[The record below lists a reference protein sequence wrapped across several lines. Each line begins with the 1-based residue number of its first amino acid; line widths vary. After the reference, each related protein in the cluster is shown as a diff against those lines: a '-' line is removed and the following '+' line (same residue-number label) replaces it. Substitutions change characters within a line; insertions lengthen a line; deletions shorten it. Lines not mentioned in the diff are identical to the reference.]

1 MVHDV
6 FTSYICMPL
15 TPVFHR
21 DRCWCI
27 FPLAHNF
34 FLSLMLCLN
43 PYFSLEI
50 QTQVVHTKGTSTSG
64 LFRFLYPTWETLTN
78 LQYLHLFWKS
88 LLLWGH
94 KGLAVQAQP
103 KKFPC
108 SIGFPVTALYP
119 HILSKSGFSCMQHE
133 HSGHEPSQDPHL
145 KTWQWELLEQVP
157 KTWERLTLLH
167 LDFQLLKAQ
176 AHLSSLSGS
185 AVFVQGG
192 QVGLGTLGKP

>member
-1 MVHDV
+1 
-6 FTSYICMPL
+6 MPL

-27 FPLAHNF
+27 FSLAHNF

-64 LFRFLYPTWETLTN
+64 RFRFWYPTWEALTN
-78 LQYLHLFWKS
+78 FQYLHLFWKS

-103 KKFPC
+103 EKFPC

-119 HILSKSGFSCMQHE
+119 HILSKSGFSCVQHE
-133 HSGHEPSQDPHL
+133 HSGHEPSQDQHL
-145 KTWQWELLEQVP
+145 KRLDIFVFFFFFPLFLFLFIFLFLLDEIPHRKRRCRQECMDGWQPWESKL
-157 KTWERLTLLH
+157 
-167 LDFQLLKAQ
+167 
-176 AHLSSLSGS
+176 
-185 AVFVQGG
+185 
-192 QVGLGTLGKP
+192 